1 MINKIIDNAICTN
14 KYKRSDLCN
23 LIKPILPVYV
33 VNMSNDEIFEVHDIS
48 NDFFR
53 NKRRINNVYSIKSQ
67 KETIHFPECKKMK
80 IMPNQYIIKN
90 KVDAEDFI
98 KFSTANKIKRE
109 YQNIEKKYH
118 EYTQFIKNNPELF
131 LV

>member
-23 LIKPILPVYV
+23 LVKPILPVYV

-53 NKRRINNVYSIKSQ
+53 NKQR
-67 KETIHFPECKKMK
+67 ETIYFPECKKMK

-90 KVDAEDFI
+90 KTDAEDFI
-98 KFSTANKIKRE
+98 KFNTANKIKRE
-109 YQNIEKKYH
+109 YQNIEKKYN

>member
-23 LIKPILPVYV
+23 LVKPILPVYV

-53 NKRRINNVYSIKSQ
+53 NKQRINNVYSIKSQ
-67 KETIHFPECKKMK
+67 KETIYFPECKKMK

-90 KVDAEDFI
+90 KTDAEDFI
-98 KFSTANKIKRE
+98 KFNTANKIKRE
-109 YQNIEKKYH
+109 YQNIEKKYN